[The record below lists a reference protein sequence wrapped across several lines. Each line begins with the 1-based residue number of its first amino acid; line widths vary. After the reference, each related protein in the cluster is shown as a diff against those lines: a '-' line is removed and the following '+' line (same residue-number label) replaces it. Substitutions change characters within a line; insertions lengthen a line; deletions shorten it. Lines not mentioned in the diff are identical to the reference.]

1 MKTLLVRLKPYDPK
15 AGNVRKRYSIRGI
28 MIDVERG
35 WHRVPADIAEELRL
49 VRQHS
54 MIAHSPFAFDVCT
67 EAEAEELEERER
79 AEAEA
84 RRSATSHIPVSRPR
98 DLSEPPKGTD
108 GDLLRKLM
116 ARVEAAEARAAE
128 AEKRAVEQPSARR
141 QLADE
146 APAEEQG
153 DPAPA
158 PDPAPKAEPKKAA
171 PKKTAPK
178 KAAPKKTE
186 AETDEEKKP
195 AKKAAPKKK
204 AEPKEEKAEK
214 AADSEDKSE
223 D

>member
-128 AEKRAVEQPSARR
+128 ADTRAFEAAEAAEAAEARAAEAEKRAVEQPSARR

-178 KAAPKKTE
+178 KAAPKK
-186 AETDEEKKP
+186 
-195 AKKAAPKKK
+195 AAPKK
-204 AEPKEEKAEK
+204 
-214 AADSEDKSE
+214 
-223 D
+223 